1 MGKKS
6 EETNEQK
13 TEQKTEPKAKEDP
26 EQPSTRATEISKGSQ
41 KWSQL
46 YENSSGKMIN
56 LMEKQANRIE
66 EIAKKDKK
74 KKDKVKGGKIKKFK
88 LGKM

>member
-1 MGKKS
+1 
-6 EETNEQK
+6 
-13 TEQKTEPKAKEDP
+13 
-26 EQPSTRATEISKGSQ
+26 
-41 KWSQL
+41 
-46 YENSSGKMIN
+46 MIN

-88 LGKM
+88 LGKMWSHIWHTQMIN